1 MTKIEEYKIKKNLQ
15 ETLEKY
21 LNPEE
26 LGKYIKFRFTDEPSV
41 CLWWDKNEI
50 PAPYNTSRAYIA
62 KHFCN
67 AVQNHKDELFKEAI
81 AEAKQD
87 LMDNLYDCKA
97 EAQEI
102 LDFIKKQSEELY
114 GK

>member
-1 MTKIEEYKIKKNLQ
+1 MTKIEEYKIKKDLQ
-15 ETLEKY
+15 ESLEKY
-21 LNPEE
+21 LSPEKQGE
-26 LGKYIKFRFTDEPSV
+26 YIKFGFTDEPSIYF
-41 CLWWDKNEI
+41 WWDKAKVGKPCNS
-50 PAPYNTSRAYIA
+50 TRTYIA
-62 KHFCN
+62 KYFRN
-67 AVQNHKDELFKEAI
+67 AIQNHKDELLKEAI

-87 LMDNLYDCKA
+87 LMDSLYDCKA